1 MPSIV
6 QNKCWFHPGS
16 IGVSGFRQSCGFC
29 ISTFWVSAT
38 SPHRALMPKT
48 RIKIQNLFSDL
59 AHEVWR
65 KATTLASSCPYSAPL
80 RPASNRFRRRPS
92 PIATKPF
99 QPPTALP
106 PEFFCRPAQEV
117 APELIGCLLLKRQV
131 GGELLGGVILET
143 EAYCQSE
150 HACHGHRRRN
160 PNSSVLLPPG
170 P

>member
-6 QNKCWFHPGS
+6 QNKRWFHPGS

-65 KATTLASSCPYSAPL
+65 KSTTLASSCPYSAPL

-92 PIATKPF
+92 PIATMSFK
-99 QPPTALP
+99 PPTALP
-106 PEFFCRPAQEV
+106 P
-117 APELIGCLLLKRQV
+117 
-131 GGELLGGVILET
+131 
-143 EAYCQSE
+143 
-150 HACHGHRRRN
+150 
-160 PNSSVLLPPG
+160 SVLLPPRPG
-170 P
+170 GGTRADWLPAAQASSRWGAAGGRDCGNRGLLPVRTRLPRTPPAQPQ